1 MQAAD
6 GPNSSQ
12 REWHQIGVK
21 TRASATRSK
30 FGSEI
35 RGKTTISGH
44 PRLGAMAGVTQPWI
58 V

>member
-21 TRASATRSK
+21 TKIGRLLRKLWTQW
-30 FGSEI
+30 
-35 RGKTTISGH
+35 RGK
-44 PRLGAMAGVTQPWI
+44 VTFGRIGWFQMDASKGCK
-58 V
+58 